1 MEAPKGPPAP
11 SDSAVERLDQPRPP
25 KPLPPRPAGPRKLGR
40 GRRADPLRLACF
52 LPFPSP
58 FYPAPAGCS
67 PPSPP
72 SLPPR
77 VAGVQIRALEGAK
90 AGIGQAQRLLP
101 GRGGGKRLGIGV
113 GGLRGG
119 FVRAPEAHRAAQPC
133 WPRGCRSARWGCCCC
148 RRCSSCSSCRCPSG
162 RIPKP
167 AATPTAATRS
177 TASRAASSTPGA
189 PAGSWGGNLATL
201 KRAEEAAQVSQLLA
215 GSRRP
220 GPPRLF
226 WIGLQ
231 RQPRQCFP
239 QRPLRGFSWVTG
251 EQETAYSNWARAGPA
266 VGTPGAGCAAP
277 RCVAL
282 DDRDFQWLEGSC
294 AGPVDG
300 YLCRF
305 AFRGMCA
312 GLEEGE
318 AVALRYAAPFGP
330 LAAAVGAPPPRFVPF
345 GTVASV
351 GCPGG
356 ASLSLLCLQKEDGRP
371 GWSKSGPLC
380 REPSGAA
387 LGFGLG
393 RRLGVGV
400 QLGSGYACECHAG
413 FALLPDGRSCAARDP
428 CRHRPC
434 QFDCVAEE
442 AEEEEESGD
451 GYRCRCPAGYE
462 LASDGHRCED
472 SDECLEAP
480 CEHQCENTE
489 GSYLCRCHL
498 GFSPAEDE
506 PGQCVDTDE
515 CQIPGVC
522 QQMCVNYV
530 GGFECYCTEGFDLEA
545 DGISCSPLDGLA
557 PAGPD
562 ATPPELWADPFH
574 VRFTT
579 RQADE
584 PSAPP
589 VRFSLFRD
597 GETGSSES
605 AASFLSLPD
614 RLVFP
619 PPPGP
624 AATAPELDSA
634 WDSSPLEQ
642 AWASP
647 GQPEVLHPTPAAS
660 RLPPLLT
667 SSVGSL
673 PVGVTGEPRTT
684 PPPPPPGAS
693 APSEEKVEPVVE
705 GVRAPLP
712 TFATPGPA
720 SEEEGGQ
727 GRPKKDDRWLLV
739 ALLVPISV
747 FLVVMLALGIVY
759 CTRCGAR
766 AKSRSVTQCYRWVI
780 STSEKTAPPASS
792 RLCQP
797 ATCRTSV

>member
-1 MEAPKGPPAP
+1 MLAPRLPLGPVGLLPLLPPLLLLQLFQLPLPVRPDPEASCDPDGCYALY
-11 SDSAVERLDQPRPP
+11 SQPRSF
-25 KPLPPRPAGPRKLGR
+25 LDAW
-40 GRRADPLRLACF
+40 RA
-52 LPFPSP
+52 
-58 FYPAPAGCS
+58 
-67 PPSPP
+67 
-72 SLPPR
+72 
-77 VAGVQIRALEGAK
+77 
-90 AGIGQAQRLLP
+90 
-101 GRGGGKRLGIGV
+101 
-113 GGLRGG
+113 
-119 FVRAPEAHRAAQPC
+119 
-133 WPRGCRSARWGCCCC
+133 CREL
-148 RRCSSCSSCRCPSG
+148 
-162 RIPKP
+162 
-167 AATPTAATRS
+167 
-177 TASRAASSTPGA
+177 
-189 PAGSWGGNLATL
+189 GGNLATL

-330 LAAAVGAPPPRFVPF
+330 LAAAAVGAPPPRFVPF

-356 ASLSLLCLQKEDGRP
+356 ASLSLLCLQKEDGRA

-387 LGFGLG
+387 SASSSAAASASASSWCEGDNGG
-393 RRLGVGV
+393 CQ
-400 QLGSGYACECHAG
+400 QLCLDEGSGYACECHAG

-472 SDECLEAP
+472 LDECLEAP

-562 ATPPELWADPFH
+562 ATPPELWVDPFH

-634 WDSSPLEQ
+634 WDNSPLER
-642 AWASP
+642 AGASP

-660 RLPPLLT
+660 RLPLLLT

-673 PVGVTGEPRTT
+673 PVGVPGEPRTT
-684 PPPPPPGAS
+684 PPPPPGAS

-720 SEEEGGQ
+720 SEEEEGGQ
-727 GRPKKDDRWLLV
+727 GRPKRDDRWLLV

>member
-1 MEAPKGPPAP
+1 MLAPRLPLGPVGLLPLLLLPLLPLFQLPLPVRPDPEASCDPDGCYALY
-11 SDSAVERLDQPRPP
+11 SQPRSF
-25 KPLPPRPAGPRKLGR
+25 LDAW
-40 GRRADPLRLACF
+40 RA
-52 LPFPSP
+52 
-58 FYPAPAGCS
+58 
-67 PPSPP
+67 
-72 SLPPR
+72 
-77 VAGVQIRALEGAK
+77 
-90 AGIGQAQRLLP
+90 
-101 GRGGGKRLGIGV
+101 
-113 GGLRGG
+113 
-119 FVRAPEAHRAAQPC
+119 
-133 WPRGCRSARWGCCCC
+133 CREL
-148 RRCSSCSSCRCPSG
+148 
-162 RIPKP
+162 
-167 AATPTAATRS
+167 
-177 TASRAASSTPGA
+177 
-189 PAGSWGGNLATL
+189 GGNLATL

-215 GSRRP
+215 GSRQP

-266 VGTPGAGCAAP
+266 VGTPGAPGAGCAAP

-305 AFRGMCA
+305 ASRGMCA
-312 GLEEGE
+312 GLEEAE
-318 AVALRYAAPFGP
+318 AATLSYSAPFGP
-330 LAAAVGAPPPRFVPF
+330 LPALAAVGAPPRFVPF

-356 ASLSLLCLQKEDGRP
+356 ASLSLLCLQKEDGRL

-380 REPSGAA
+380 RERGPGPSGASSA
-387 LGFGLG
+387 ASSAVSVSASSWCEGDNGG
-393 RRLGVGV
+393 CQ
-400 QLGSGYACECHAG
+400 QLCLDEGSGYACECHAG
-413 FALLPDGRSCAARDP
+413 YALLPDGHSCAARDP

-442 AEEEEESGD
+442 GEEEESGD

-462 LASDGHRCED
+462 LASDGHQCED
-472 SDECLEAP
+472 LDECLEAP

-557 PAGPD
+557 AGPD
-562 ATPPELWADPFH
+562 ATPPEVWADPFH

-579 RQADE
+579 RQADDL
-584 PSAPP
+584 SAPP

-597 GETGSSES
+597 GETGSSASDS

-614 RLVFP
+614 RLLFP
-619 PPPGP
+619 PPPRP
-624 AATAPELDSA
+624 ATPGPELDSA
-634 WDSSPLEQ
+634 WDSSPLEH
-642 AWASP
+642 AWSSL
-647 GQPEVLHPTPAAS
+647 GHPEVLHPTPAAS
-660 RLPPLLT
+660 QLPPLL
-667 SSVGSL
+667 SSSVVGSL
-673 PVGVTGEPRTT
+673 PVGATGEPAEPRTT
-684 PPPPPPGAS
+684 PPPTSLPPPPPGAS
-693 APSEEKVEPVVE
+693 APSEEKVDPVVE

-720 SEEEGGQ
+720 SEEEEEEGGQ
-727 GRPKKDDRWLLV
+727 GRPKRDDRWLLV

-792 RLCQP
+792 RPCQP